1 MAAMSVTVCFRELL
15 RDICE
20 RLAMP
25 TPRYGIPVESD
36 GFISVAVTE
45 TIRCWGAPSV
55 DVDKSEE
62 DAARRAVGR
71 LREEFDF
78 EVIDYNLND
87 KKFYEN
93 LYARI
98 SNGYSS
104 FHRKYKRFK
113 SDYCLLKGYYA
124 ELMTEKDRSIAEC
137 EELKKNMRKCV
148 ELLSPIS
155 DGVAAIPGSRA
166 VSEDDPETPSGYRG

>member
-1 MAAMSVTVCFRELL
+1 MAAMSVTVCFREVL

-25 TPRYGIPVESD
+25 TARYGVPVESD

-71 LREEFDF
+71 
-78 EVIDYNLND
+78 
-87 KKFYEN
+87 
-93 LYARI
+93 
-98 SNGYSS
+98 
-104 FHRKYKRFK
+104 KYKRFK

-124 ELMTEKDRSIAEC
+124 ELMTEKDRSVAEC